1 MANPNVGQQIAHAWQ
16 AYVGGGPE
24 DNIHDEYSQLK
35 RMEKGKAFKSFTG
48 GRSIIG
54 TIEYALN
61 TTVQSITAFQTLDTT
76 AVDVFDEYEYQW
88 KQYGGTVNMTTVEEA
103 QNRGENAKFSLLKGK
118 LENLRQSMRR
128 KINTDLFGLS
138 SGNDLHGLQSLVPD
152 DPTTGTIGGI
162 NRATYAFWRSQQ
174 ALGTKTT
181 TAYDN
186 LRSSMRTI
194 RLACAK
200 GQGVKFPD
208 YFVTGPT
215 TSSGYESLLIANE
228 RVVGKDS
235 EDANAAFAGDIY
247 YFGKAKVYWD
257 DACADAR
264 MYALNNSDLML
275 AYQSGY
281 WFKGYPAVDPANQ
294 LLDIFKV
301 ETQAQQFT
309 KNSRH
314 LGVITVIT

>member
-1 MANPNVGQQIAHAWQ
+1 MANPNVGQQIASAWQ

-24 DNIHDEYSQLK
+24 DNIHEEYSQLK

-54 TIEYALN
+54 TLEYALN
-61 TTVQSITAFQTLDTT
+61 TTVQSITSFQTLDTT
-76 AVDVFDEYEYQW
+76 AVDVFDEYEYSW

-128 KINTDLFGLS
+128 KINTDIFGLT
-138 SGNDLHGLQSLVPD
+138 SGNDLNGLQTLVPD
-152 DPTTGTIGGI
+152 DPTTGTVGGI
-162 NRATYAFWRSQQ
+162 NRATYSFWRSQQ
-174 ALGTKTT
+174 NSGAKTT

-186 LRSSMRTI
+186 LRSAMRTA

-215 TSSGYESLLIANE
+215 TSSGYEGLLIANE

-275 AYQSGY
+275 GYQSGY

-301 ETQAQQFT
+301 ETQCQAFT

-314 LGVITVIT
+314 LGVITSIS